1 MELRIKKVNI
11 SSGGPLIVIIHKE
24 DAKKLDLKNLDRVK
38 LKTGRLSIVTAVDLA
53 KKDKIK

>member
-24 DAKKLDLKNLDRVK
+24 DAKKLDLKEFRLKRININLLLNIFNNICKCRPCY
-38 LKTGRLSIVTAVDLA
+38 
-53 KKDKIK
+53 